1 MLEQQRSSFSNI
13 TIQAL
18 FGRCVLTVYSCLK
31 TKYSEWLVIGMFVP
45 TPHVLYLYNQNS
57 RYQTM

>member
-13 TIQAL
+13 TIQAV

-31 TKYSEWLVIGMFVP
+31 TKYSEWVVIGMFVP
-45 TPHVLYLYNQNS
+45 TPHVYLYNQNS